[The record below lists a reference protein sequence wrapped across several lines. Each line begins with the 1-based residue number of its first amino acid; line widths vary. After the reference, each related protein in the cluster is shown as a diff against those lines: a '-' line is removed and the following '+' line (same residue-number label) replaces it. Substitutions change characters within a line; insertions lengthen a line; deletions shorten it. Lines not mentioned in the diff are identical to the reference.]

1 MTARRTQKAA
11 RQNEAGV
18 NTDLT
23 VLFLGNHMRDPRD
36 KKKYIDLSL
45 IYNMMKSALL
55 CKCMF
60 DVVIIVRSVSL
71 MSNIL

>member
-23 VLFLGNHMRDPRD
+23 VLFLGNYMCDPRD
-36 KKKYIDLSL
+36 KKKYIELQYD
-45 IYNMMKSALL
+45 
-55 CKCMF
+55 
-60 DVVIIVRSVSL
+60 DEV
-71 MSNIL
+71 